1 MHIKHFLKIADRLGG
16 GHHNTTLVQRPMQQ
30 QPLQPSKM
38 VGTMPR
44 GAKVASSSV
53 TTLPRSSKTG
63 NHSKHVY
70 HHRQLQ
76 PLQPLMMSTPR
87 SGSRESGSSSSR
99 TVSRSGSRCALSK
112 SGSRSGSSS
121 ALQKARPGTPEGNF
135 INHTRHIGG
144 RVNLNFLV
152 PPYGVAFLNP

>member
-1 MHIKHFLKIADRLGG
+1 MSNLV
-16 GHHNTTLVQRPMQQ
+16 TLE
-30 QPLQPSKM
+30 PLQPSKM

-44 GAKVASSSV
+44 GAKVASSSSV

-63 NHSKHVY
+63 NHPHSKHVY
-70 HHRQLQ
+70 HQHHRQHQLQ
-76 PLQPLMMSTPR
+76 PQPLMMSTPR

-135 INHTRHIGG
+135 INHGPGTLFY
-144 RVNLNFLV
+144 VDVCLCSFLR
-152 PPYGVAFLNP
+152 YLRGQK